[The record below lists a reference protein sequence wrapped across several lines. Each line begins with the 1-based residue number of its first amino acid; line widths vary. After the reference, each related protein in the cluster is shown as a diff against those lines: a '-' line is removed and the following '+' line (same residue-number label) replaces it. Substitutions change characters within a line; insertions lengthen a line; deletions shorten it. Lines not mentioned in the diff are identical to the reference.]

1 MNLIAH
7 KINIQQV
14 FYLIRARKEE
24 AEKDPGFN
32 EGQYRALEQK
42 RDSSQFTEVKLQNMA
57 ANAVLLVPATKGLK
71 NSKKSFL
78 DCHLFMTRE
87 MS

>member
-7 KINIQQV
+7 KMNIQQV

-24 AEKDPGFN
+24 AEKDAGFN
-32 EGQYRALEQK
+32 VGQYRALEKK
-42 RDSSQFTEVKLQNMA
+42 RDCSQLTEVKLQNMA
-57 ANAVLLVPATKGLK
+57 ANAVLLLPATKGLE

-78 DCHLFMTRE
+78 DCHFFMTRE